1 MSRFLKKPLTKKTK
15 EQSTSTGFVLLEVML
30 SLSILSLGLIFILT
44 SFTTALKAVRITR
57 DYTKATLLLAQKI
70 GELEDIQQELYPT
83 KIEGVFEEEPK
94 FTWKAEIKKVSGIDL
109 KEVRVIVEW
118 EKGIVDLITY
128 L

>member
-1 MSRFLKKPLTKKTK
+1 MSRFLKKPLTKKIK

-30 SLSILSLGLIFILT
+30 SLAILGLGLILILN
-44 SFTTALKAVRITR
+44 SFTTGLKAIGIIR
-57 DYTKATLLLAQKI
+57 DYTKATLLLAQKT

-83 KIEGVFEEEPK
+83 KIEGIFEEEPK

-109 KEVRVIVEW
+109 KEVRIIVEW
-118 EKGIVDLITY
+118 EKGRVDLITY